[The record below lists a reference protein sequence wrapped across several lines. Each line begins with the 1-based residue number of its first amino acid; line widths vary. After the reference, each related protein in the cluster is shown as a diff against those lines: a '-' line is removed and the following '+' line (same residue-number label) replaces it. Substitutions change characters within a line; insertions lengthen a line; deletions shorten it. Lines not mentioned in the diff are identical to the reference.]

1 MRKEPTYSKGSKVE
15 KVWVMDSLWEAAPP
29 PKEEMKMP
37 PEALAH
43 PALGKNAKRV
53 ASK

>member
-1 MRKEPTYSKGSKVE
+1 MKKEPTYSPGNKVE
-15 KVWVMDSLWEAAPP
+15 KVWVMDGLWGAEPP
-29 PKEEMKMP
+29 PKEEMTRP
-37 PEALAH
+37 PESVAH